1 MADIVAPP
9 RARTDLRPISALL
22 ARRFLYILYNVR
34 LGTARRPRTPI
45 AHVAFLSRIR
55 R

>member
-22 ARRFLYILYNVR
+22 ARRFLYNVR

-45 AHVAFLSRIR
+45 AHVAFRSRIR